1 MNTTLSCERVRCGRV
16 GWDGAEYED
25 QKGVCCKQTL
35 PALLLMVVLQA
46 GEAADACDN
55 VKG

>member
-1 MNTTLSCERVRCGRV
+1 MRCGRV